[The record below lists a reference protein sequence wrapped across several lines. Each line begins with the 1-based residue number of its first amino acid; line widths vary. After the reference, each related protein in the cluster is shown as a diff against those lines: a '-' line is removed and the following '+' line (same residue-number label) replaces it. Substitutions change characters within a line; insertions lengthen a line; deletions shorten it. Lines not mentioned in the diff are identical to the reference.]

1 MEEED
6 RRLEVL
12 KAEAAIRE
20 LAGRMAQAGESARQ
34 ADNTRRVLETA
45 VRSMDEFN
53 TRFQEL
59 TESWENSFE
68 EKNKSINQAKES
80 LDTGAKDFQ
89 QAHERLEK
97 MAENLETSM
106 EEKNKKFYEL
116 IDFKLGSL
124 SQDINTFSTK
134 LLFIMDQ
141 NEALDKRIQALQ
153 GTIYELSWKFQDFGN
168 DMASNSE
175 DVQELRTKVIDS
187 NERLSSL
194 EQTLE
199 AKTSGLSHRLRSAL
213 IGGGLGMVT
222 ILMVIKF
229 V

>member
-1 MEEED
+1 
-6 RRLEVL
+6 
-12 KAEAAIRE
+12 
-20 LAGRMAQAGESARQ
+20 
-34 ADNTRRVLETA
+34 
-45 VRSMDEFN
+45 
-53 TRFQEL
+53 
-59 TESWENSFE
+59 
-68 EKNKSINQAKES
+68 
-80 LDTGAKDFQ
+80 
-89 QAHERLEK
+89 

-116 IDFKLGSL
+116 IDFKLGNL

-134 LLFIMDQ
+134 LFFIMDQ

-153 GTIYELSWKFQDFGN
+153 GTIDELSWKFQEFGN

-175 DVQELRTKVIDS
+175 DVQGLRTFVIDS

-199 AKTSGLSHRLRSAL
+199 AKTSRLSYRLRSAL

-229 V
+229 I

>member
-1 MEEED
+1 MNEEE
-6 RRLEVL
+6 RRLEIL
-12 KAEAAIRE
+12 KAEEAIRE
-20 LAGRMAQAGESARQ
+20 LARKMAQANESTRQ
-34 ADNTRRVLETA
+34 ADNTRGVLEAA

-53 TRFQEL
+53 TRFLEL
-59 TESWENSFE
+59 TESWNKSFE
-68 EKNKSINQAKES
+68 EKSESMDQAKKS
-80 LDTGAKDFQ
+80 LDMGAKDLQ
-89 QAHERLEK
+89 QAHERLAK
-97 MAENLETSM
+97 TAENLETSM
-106 EEKNKKFYEL
+106 EEKTKEFHEL
-116 IDFKLGSL
+116 VDFKLGNL
-124 SQDINTFSTK
+124 SQDINTLSTK

-141 NEALDKRIQALQ
+141 NEALDKRILALQ
-153 GTIYELSWKFQDFGN
+153 GTIDGLSWKFQEFGN

-199 AKTSGLSHRLRSAL
+199 AKTSGLSHHLRSAL
-213 IGGGLGMVT
+213 IGGGLGMVM